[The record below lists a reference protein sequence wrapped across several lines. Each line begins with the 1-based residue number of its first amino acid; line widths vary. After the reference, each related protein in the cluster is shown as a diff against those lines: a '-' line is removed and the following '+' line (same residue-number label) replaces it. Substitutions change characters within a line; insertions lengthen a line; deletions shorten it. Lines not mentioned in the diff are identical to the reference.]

1 MPSCVPVRPVNATP
15 PPRVPVWVE
24 GSAERHQD
32 VGYEERHV
40 VGERL
45 DAGAQA
51 EHAGV
56 PRRAAR
62 RHACRSGD
70 GTHYMQA
77 KEKMARAPPSPL
89 VSHLCTNNY
98 ALIQKR

>member
-1 MPSCVPVRPVNATP
+1 MST
-15 PPRVPVWVE
+15 
-24 GSAERHQD
+24 ERHQD

-56 PRRAAR
+56 PLAQAGRLRSERHAASADTRAAQATELAL
-62 RHACRSGD
+62 RHSSAAV
-70 GTHYMQA
+70 QA
-77 KEKMARAPPSPL
+77 QHTEQRTMAER
-89 VSHLCTNNY
+89 
-98 ALIQKR
+98 

>member
-1 MPSCVPVRPVNATP
+1 MCLLLVAGLRGL
-15 PPRVPVWVE
+15 RVVE
-24 GSAERHQD
+24 VSTERHQD

-77 KEKMARAPPSPL
+77 
-89 VSHLCTNNY
+89 
-98 ALIQKR
+98 